1 MDGMGE
7 LGMKKIRDFSGTW
20 QMRRR
25 NEDTW
30 MEAQVPGS
38 VFADLMRS
46 GRMGDPFFR
55 DGVEQAKELARHE
68 YEYKRSFTADEE
80 LLASDKI
87 LLVCD
92 GLDTLAQIRL
102 NGQPLAETDNMHRSY
117 TFDVTAML
125 CPGLNTLHI
134 SFGSALLHAEQR
146 HAEHPIW
153 CTTVGATGGF
163 NQIRKASYM
172 FGWDWAPVLPD
183 MGIWRN
189 IRLEGYSAGRLSDV
203 FVTQQHEPEGE
214 VGLAVRIRSSLWTA
228 EGVFAEVT
236 LNGPDGEVLH
246 RTAHACSGEDLTVDV
261 LVAEPELWWPNGYG
275 EQPLYELAVVLLG
288 RAGQTLDERKLRIG
302 LRTITWRREPDAWG
316 ESFECV
322 VNGVPVFA
330 KGANYV
336 PQDSLLS
343 RCTPERT
350 ERLIRDC
357 TEAHFNMLRVWGG
370 AFFPGD
376 EFYDLC
382 DRYGLLVWQD
392 LLFAC
397 AAYEMTEAFTENIA
411 RETADNVI
419 RIRHH
424 ACLALWCGNNEME
437 WAWVEWSLPKTG
449 KLRSDYIKQFEM
461 VLPAVVKTHDPQTFY
476 WLASPSSGGGFDH
489 PNDPS
494 RGDVHYWDVWHG
506 TKPFTDY
513 RKSLFRFC
521 SEFGFQS
528 YPDLKTVESFTLPED
543 RNVFSYVME
552 RHQTHPEAN
561 GKIMNYLAQLFKFP
575 KDLDS
580 LIYVSQLVQAEAIRY
595 GVEYWRQNRGICMGS
610 LYWQLNDC
618 WPAASWSS
626 IDYYGR
632 WKALHYAAKR
642 FYSPLCV
649 SASERD
655 LKVEIHVT
663 NDMPEPAEGLLEWQL
678 RDHRS
683 RVLQE
688 GGVWTTA
695 AELAS
700 CCPLQLDF
708 RGELTDSERRR
719 CYLEYRWRNAE
730 GEVLSRGTVLFVPS
744 KHFELLPP
752 QVDAEVEETADSFLV
767 RVQSAAFARYV
778 ELTLRQTDGV
788 ASDNYIDLSAGEPR
802 EIFFTKDR
810 LSVPLSLEAFRGQ
823 LRLRSLYDIE

>member
-1 MDGMGE
+1 
-7 LGMKKIRDFSGTW
+7 MKKIQDLNGTW
-20 QMRRR
+20 RMRRR
-25 NEDTW
+25 GEDAW
-30 MEAQVPGS
+30 MEAIVPGS
-38 VFADLMRS
+38 VFTDLLRA
-46 GRMGDPFFR
+46 GRMSDPFYR
-55 DGVEQAKELARHE
+55 DQADQAMELAQHA
-68 YEYKRSFTADEE
+68 YEYRKSFSADAE
-80 LLASDKI
+80 LLSSERV
-87 LLVCD
+87 LLVCE

-102 NGQPLAETDNMHRSY
+102 NGQPLGETDNMHRCYS
-117 TFDVTAML
+117 FDVTEML
-125 CPGLNTLHI
+125 CPGMNTLQL
-134 SFGSALLHAEQR
+134 SFRSALLHVRQR
-146 HAEHPIW
+146 HAEHPVW
-153 CTTVGATGGF
+153 CTTVGVVGGF

-183 MGIWRN
+183 MGIWRD

-203 FVTQQHEPEGE
+203 LVTQYHAPDGE
-214 VGLAVRIRSSLWTA
+214 VRLAVRIRSTLWNA
-228 EGVFAEVT
+228 EGVLAAVT
-236 LNGPDGEVLH
+236 LTSPRGEVLH
-246 RTAHACSGEDLTVDV
+246 RSVQTCSGEELIVDV
-261 LVAEPELWWPNGYG
+261 PVADPELWWPNGYG
-275 EQPLYELAVVLLG
+275 EQPLYEAAAVLLG
-288 RAGQTLDERKLRIG
+288 SSGQILDERRLQIG
-302 LRTITWRREPDAWG
+302 LRTIIWRREPDAWG

-322 VNGVPVFA
+322 VNGIPIFA

-336 PQDSLLS
+336 PQDSLIS

-357 TEAHFNMLRVWGG
+357 AEAHFNMLRVWGG
-370 AFFPGD
+370 GYFPED
-376 EFYDLC
+376 AFYDLC

-397 AAYEMTEAFTENIA
+397 AAYEMTDSFTENIE

-437 WAWVEWSLPKTG
+437 WAWVEWSLPKAG

-461 VLPAVVKTHDPQTFY
+461 VLPKVVKTHDPQTPY

-513 RKSLFRFC
+513 RRNLFRFC

-528 YPDLKTVESFTLPED
+528 YPDLKTVESFSLPED
-543 RNVFSYVME
+543 RNVFSYIME
-552 RHQTHPEAN
+552 RHQNHPEAN

-580 LIYVSQLVQAEAIRY
+580 LIYASQLVQAEAIRY
-595 GVEYWRQNRGICMGS
+595 GVEYWRQHRGICMGS

-642 FYSPLCV
+642 FYSPVCV

-655 LKVEIHVT
+655 LKVELHIT
-663 NDMPEPAEGLLEWQL
+663 NDTRVPVEGMLEWQL

-695 AELAS
+695 GELAS
-700 CCPLQLDF
+700 YCPLQLDF
-708 RGELTDSERRR
+708 DGELTGPERRR
-719 CYLEYRWRNAE
+719 SYLEFRLRSGE

-744 KHFELLPP
+744 KHFELLSPRLT
-752 QVDAEVEETADSFLV
+752 AEVEEHEHSFLV
-767 RVQSAAFARYV
+767 RVQSLSFARYV
-778 ELTLRQTDGV
+778 ELSLREADGM
-788 ASDNYIDLSAGEPR
+788 ASDNYFDLSAGEPR
-802 EIFFTKDR
+802 EILFAKDR
-810 LSVPLSLEAFRGQ
+810 LSVPLSLEGFREQ
-823 LRLRSLYDIE
+823 LRLRSLIDIE